1 MASFD
6 IIKYL
11 NQYYPDNPL
20 FQAFIFGRFQI
31 LLGLA
36 EIFIKWE
43 KGKGYEN
50 KIKRATTALGRG
62 RHSMQS
68 KSMFYNFPRNCATQ
82 HQLHLDDLHMHFSKY
97 LTGIIK
103 FFKNFSK
110 ET

>member
-1 MASFD
+1 MAS
-6 IIKYL
+6 L
-11 NQYYPDNPL
+11 PNQYHPYNPI
-20 FQAFIFGRFQI
+20 FQALIFGRFQT

-43 KGKGYEN
+43 KGKEYEN

-97 LTGIIK
+97 LTGFIK
-103 FFKNFSK
+103 ILKNFSK
-110 ET
+110 VAQM